1 MRRLIVLGA
10 SNLTRGFRIV
20 VDTARARGGEPLEV
34 FAALGHG
41 RSYGQRSRV
50 LIRALPGIVESGIWS
65 ALASREAAPSTA
77 LVTDIGNDV
86 LYGVEP
92 ALILEWVETCLVRL
106 RDLGARLVVTDLPVF
121 NTRALSETA
130 FALFCA
136 LVVPGCRLS
145 LADVARQAQIVNEGV
160 VALAG
165 RYGAT
170 LVRLRPEWY
179 GRDPIH
185 VLPRHWTAAWQEI
198 MLAGEGSAS
207 VPSIGRSPLTWL
219 RLYLASP
226 ERRWLMGIEQE
237 REQPA
242 LRLGDGTTLW
252 IY

>member
-10 SNLTRGFRIV
+10 SNLTRGFRIA
-20 VDTARARGGEPLEV
+20 VDTARASGDEPLEV

-50 LIRALPGIVESGIWS
+50 LIRTLPGILESGIWR
-65 ALASREAAPSTA
+65 ALATREAAPSTA

-86 LYGVEP
+86 LYGVKP
-92 ALILEWVETCLVRL
+92 ALVLEWVETCLMRL

-136 LVVPGCRLS
+136 LLVPGCRLT
-145 LADVARQAQIVNEGV
+145 LAEVARRARIVNEGV

-185 VLPRHWTAAWQEI
+185 IVPRHWAAAWQEI
-198 MLAGEGSAS
+198 AGAGEGSAT
-207 VPSIGRSPLTWL
+207 VPDIGRSPLTWL

-226 ERRWLMGIEQE
+226 ERRWLMGIEQ
-237 REQPA
+237 RRGQPA
-242 LRLGDGTTLW
+242 LRLRDGTTVW